1 MENEIAEL
9 KMKINIYE
17 QSEKFKVVS
26 EKESIFSYLAGRDER
41 YSHLEAYIEE
51 YNKKFE
57 NNEDLTEINKTL
69 QETVNSIH
77 NRHGSK
83 GVIRRQCT
91 SYLFKKILTKIVPSH
106 VRYLC
111 SSWINENGYFQKI
124 RGRKLAKSNNP
135 IKERGKFGDFL
146 EKAKDPD
153 SHIWKEVSW
162 MGLNEEQIRT
172 LKKCKTPVMKIRDKI
187 CKEMHKMLEI
197 RKKLMT
203 LSHEME
209 GCFDVVANIMSP
221 LQQARFL
228 LYIDK
233 VKNKK
238 ELSIFELW
246 GVKKN
251 GFKITKRV
259 KKDMQALPIIK
270 WEYDMIVAKK
280 KTSEEVKE
288 ETCKDIKEEIEE
300 KDPLQ
305 TRAREDSLQ
314 SNEIE
319 WSLDSGVPESD
330 TEEIE

>member
-1 MENEIAEL
+1 
-9 KMKINIYE
+9 
-17 QSEKFKVVS
+17 
-26 EKESIFSYLAGRDER
+26 
-41 YSHLEAYIEE
+41 
-51 YNKKFE
+51 
-57 NNEDLTEINKTL
+57 
-69 QETVNSIH
+69 
-77 NRHGSK
+77 
-83 GVIRRQCT
+83 
-91 SYLFKKILTKIVPSH
+91 
-106 VRYLC
+106 
-111 SSWINENGYFQKI
+111 
-124 RGRKLAKSNNP
+124 
-135 IKERGKFGDFL
+135 
-146 EKAKDPD
+146 
-153 SHIWKEVSW
+153 

-270 WEYDMIVAKK
+270 
-280 KTSEEVKE
+280 
-288 ETCKDIKEEIEE
+288 
-300 KDPLQ
+300 
-305 TRAREDSLQ
+305 
-314 SNEIE
+314 
-319 WSLDSGVPESD
+319 
-330 TEEIE
+330 